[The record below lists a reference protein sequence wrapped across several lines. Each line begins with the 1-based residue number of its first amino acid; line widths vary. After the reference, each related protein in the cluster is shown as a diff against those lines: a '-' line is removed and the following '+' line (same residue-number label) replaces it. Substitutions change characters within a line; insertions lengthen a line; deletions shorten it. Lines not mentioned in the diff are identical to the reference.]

1 MSTDYRTSRRVAFE
15 REDRGVEQ
23 RQLFAIFFAAVV
35 VARVVFLLGV
45 LAGKGRGPAASVS
58 APPQTEVVAEPT
70 LAQAA
75 PADAL
80 PSEVDTVEPPGAEP
94 EAAVA
99 SAPIPDPTPLPSP
112 AVVTPPLTSP
122 SHPAPVSAPI
132 KARAPAPGGAA
143 EKARGGGFSVQ
154 VLASSDA
161 GKAKALAQRLKSR
174 GYAAYVVSEDGD
186 KLYRVR
192 VGHYEGRDGAE
203 ALKARLLK
211 AEGLRGAWIVTPSGA
226 R

>member
-35 VARVVFLLGV
+35 VAMVVFLLGV

-58 APPQTEVVAEPT
+58 SPPATELAGEPALAP
-70 LAQAA
+70 AA
-75 PADAL
+75 PADA
-80 PSEVDTVEPPGAEP
+80 PSEADAVEPPGVEP
-94 EAAVA
+94 EAAAAVA
-99 SAPIPDPTPLPSP
+99 SAPIPAASP
-112 AVVTPPLTSP
+112 APEPVVMTPPHPT
-122 SHPAPVSAPI
+122 PAPVKTHVPAAGGTV
-132 KARAPAPGGAA
+132 ARA
-143 EKARGGGFSVQ
+143 ARGGFSVQ

-161 GKAKALAQRLKSR
+161 ARAKALVQRLKSK
-174 GYAAYVVSEDGD
+174 GYAAYVVSEGGD

-203 ALKARLLK
+203 ALKARLLM
-211 AEGLRGAWIVTPSGA
+211 AEGLRGAWIVTPPDA